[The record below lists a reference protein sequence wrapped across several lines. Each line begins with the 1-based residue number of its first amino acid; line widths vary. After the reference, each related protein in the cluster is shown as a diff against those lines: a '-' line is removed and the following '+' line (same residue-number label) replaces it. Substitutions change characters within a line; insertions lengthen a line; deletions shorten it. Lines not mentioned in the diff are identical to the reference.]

1 MWLWTGKNSA
11 AAKARRRALNQLAD
25 QVAAQLGRLLDGR
38 NMSAQDV
45 VGQDVVGQDAF
56 SRDAFSRD
64 AVSRDQAPQKQ
75 RAAADR
81 FRRVCSGRRGADI
94 EAVLECWADLCGQ
107 QALASSW
114 PEPPSGA
121 QILALILDRL
131 AVRSGA
137 PADCPAAW
145 PVLLGVSGQPGLI
158 SAGKSDLLP
167 VIKAVNMTGRRG

>member
-45 VGQDVVGQDAF
+45 VGRDAF
-56 SRDAFSRD
+56 SRDAF
-64 AVSRDQAPQKQ
+64 SRDQAPQKQ

-145 PVLLGVSGQPGLI
+145 PVLLGVSGQVAWLRPDSRDRLRARLARQGLLL
-158 SAGKSDLLP
+158 AG
-167 VIKAVNMTGRRG
+167 